1 MYYRKSLFEKN
12 FKNYIY
18 FWSSKTTVV
27 NNKRPGRIFGN
38 PFKVTPENCI
48 EWRKSSRPN
57 MIAPE
62 LLTYWSE

>member
-1 MYYRKSLFEKN
+1 MMYYRKSLDGKN
-12 FKNYIY
+12 FVY

-27 NNKRPGRIFGN
+27 NNNKRSGQIFGN
-38 PFKVTPENCI
+38 PFSVTPENCI
-48 EWRKSSRPN
+48 EWRESSRPD